1 MIKAFEILIWMW
13 NWEAVVTA
21 SVSVL
26 FFFLLIQTSF
36 SEGKNTSRQEGR
48 RGGGGGRHAR
58 GNICVGVC
66 MWFLWENHICI
77 CICANVDVSLLF
89 LCAFSVRL
97 SLSEVRDCL
106 IFLKHCKQAR
116 ALLTMSLRVNAQN
129 NFQLKIRFSGKSE
142 FHAYY
147 YRINA
152 DPHSASA
159 RRWDFWQQLQI
170 PFQT

>member
-26 FFFLLIQTSF
+26 FFPFNPNF
-36 SEGKNTSRQEGR
+36 FFWGQEHKQAGR
-48 RGGGGGRHAR
+48 EKGRGGGRHAR

-89 LCAFSVRL
+89 LCACSVRL